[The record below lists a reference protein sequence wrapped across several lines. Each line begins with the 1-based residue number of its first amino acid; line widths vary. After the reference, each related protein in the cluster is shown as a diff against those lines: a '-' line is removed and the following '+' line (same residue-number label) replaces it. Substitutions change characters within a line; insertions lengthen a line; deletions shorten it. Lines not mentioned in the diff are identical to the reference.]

1 MTDRSMN
8 NLVFDASDHPSP
20 VASCAPSSAPPC
32 DPSWTRRGFLFGAA
46 ALATVPVLTAADP
59 AVAAQELPDFPA
71 GVDLYRSAYR
81 NWVGEI
87 TADGLWACAPSG
99 PDQVVDVVNW
109 AWRHG
114 WTVRARGA
122 AHGWSPLT
130 ITEATSADAPV
141 LLLDTAPHLTC
152 LALDSP
158 TAVRAGTGITLEVLL
173 TYLEEHGLGVTAAP
187 APGDLTLGGALAID
201 AHGTAVPAEGERRTH
216 GHTYG
221 SLSNLVLSLTA
232 VVWDEEA
239 GAYVPRT
246 YRRDE
251 ADCAALL
258 THLGRSLVTEVVL
271 RVGANARLRCLS
283 RTDIPAAE
291 LFAAPGSDGRTLA
304 SFLDESGRVEAIWFA
319 FTEVPWLKVW
329 SVSPTRPLTSRRV
342 TSPYNY
348 PFSDSVPTLV
358 ADLVGRMVS
367 GAAWYL
373 APVLGNAQFDVAALG
388 LVTTLSAD
396 IWGPSKNTLLYIRPT
411 TLRVTAN
418 GYAVLTSRAQ
428 VQRVVAEFTSFY
440 RERLKAYATQGRFPV
455 NGSVEIRVTGLDDPA
470 DAELDG
476 ARAPLLSAL
485 RPSDAH
491 PEWDTAVWLDVL
503 TLPGTPHAAAF
514 LRELEHFLLATYDG
528 EHALTRVEWSK
539 GWAYTDEA
547 AWSDAEVLDTAVPAS
562 FGESTWGQAA
572 GVLDR
577 LDPHGVFGN
586 AFLDRLLR

>member
-1 MTDRSMN
+1 MS
-8 NLVFDASDHPSP
+8 NLASG
-20 VASCAPSSAPPC
+20 AAQ
-32 DPSWTRRGFLFGAA
+32 DPSWTRRGFLFSAA
-46 ALATVPVLTAADP
+46 ALAAAPVLIAADP
-59 AVAAQELPDFPA
+59 AVAARELPDFPE

-87 TADGLWACAPSG
+87 TADGLWACAPAG
-99 PDQVVDVVNW
+99 PDQVIAVVNW

-114 WTVRARGA
+114 WRVRARGS

-130 ITEATSADAPV
+130 ITAGTESDAPV
-141 LLLDTAPHLTC
+141 LLVDTARHLTG
-152 LALDSP
+152 LSLDSAS
-158 TAVRAGTGITLEVLL
+158 AVRAGTGVTLEALL

-187 APGDLTLGGALAID
+187 APGDLTLGGALAVD
-201 AHGTAVPAEGERRTH
+201 AHGTAVPAQGEQPLP

-232 VVWDEEA
+232 VVWDEDA
-239 GAYVPRT
+239 AAYVLRT
-246 YRRDE
+246 YGRDE

-258 THLGRSLVTEVVL
+258 THLGRALVTEVVL
-271 RVGANARLRCLS
+271 RVGANVNLRCVS

-291 LFAAPGSDGRTLA
+291 LFAAPGTDGRTVA
-304 SFLDESGRVEAIWFA
+304 SHLDRSGRVEAIWFA
-319 FTEVPWLKVW
+319 FTEFPWLKVW

-342 TSPYNY
+342 STPYNY
-348 PFSDSVPTLV
+348 PFSDSVPTVV
-358 ADLVGRMVS
+358 ADLVGRMAS
-367 GAAWYL
+367 EAAWYL
-373 APVLGNAQFDVAALG
+373 APVLGNAQFDAAALG
-388 LVTTLSAD
+388 LVATLSAD
-396 IWGPSKNTLLYIRPT
+396 IWGPSKNTLLYLRPT
-411 TLRVTAN
+411 TLRINAN
-418 GYAVLTSRAQ
+418 GYAVLTTRAQ

-440 RERLKAYATQGRFPV
+440 RERLNAYAALGRFPV

-485 RPSDAH
+485 RQSETH

-503 TLPGTPHAAAF
+503 TLPGTPHAEAF
-514 LRELEHFLLATYDG
+514 LRELEQFLLRTYDG

-547 AWSDAEVLDTAVPAS
+547 VWSDEEVLGTAIPAS
-562 FGESTWGQAA
+562 FGEAVWGRAA

-577 LDPHGVFGN
+577 LDPHRVFGN
-586 AFLDRLLR
+586 GFLDRLLR

>member
-1 MTDRSMN
+1 MTDCS
-8 NLVFDASDHPSP
+8 ASNFPSG
-20 VASCAPSSAPPC
+20 APEE
-32 DPSWTRRGFLFGAA
+32 PSWSRRGFLLSAA
-46 ALATVPVLTAADP
+46 ALAAVPVLVAADP

-71 GVDLYRSAYR
+71 NVALYRSAYR

-87 TADGLWACAPSG
+87 TADGLWACAPDG

-114 WTVRARGA
+114 WTVRARGS

-130 ITEATSADAPV
+130 ITAGTPSDAPV
-141 LLLDTAPHLTC
+141 LLVDTAPHLTG
-152 LALDSP
+152 LSLDST
-158 TAVRAGTGITLEVLL
+158 TAVRAGTGVTLEALL
-173 TYLEEHGLGVTAAP
+173 TFLEEHGLGVTAAP

-201 AHGTAVPAEGERRTH
+201 AHGTAVPAKGEQRLP

-232 VVWDEEA
+232 VVWDEA
-239 GAYVPRT
+239 SGAYVLRT
-246 YRRDE
+246 YDRDE

-271 RVGANARLRCLS
+271 RVGANVNLRCVS

-304 SFLDESGRVEAIWFA
+304 SYLEQSGRVEAIWFA
-319 FTEVPWLKVW
+319 FTEYPWFKVW
-329 SVSPTRPLTSRRV
+329 SVAPTRPLTSRHV

-348 PFSDSVPTLV
+348 PFSDNVPTVV
-358 ADLVGRMVS
+358 ADLVGRMTS
-367 GAAWYL
+367 DAAWYL
-373 APVLGNAQFDVAALG
+373 APVLGNAQSDAAALG
-388 LVTTLSAD
+388 LVATLSAD
-396 IWGPSKNTLLYIRPT
+396 IWGPSKNTLLYIKPT

-418 GYAVLTSRAQ
+418 GYAVLTTRAQ

-440 RERLKAYATQGRFPV
+440 RERLTAYAALGRFPV

-470 DAELDG
+470 DVELDG

-503 TLPGTPHAAAF
+503 TLPGTPYAEAF
-514 LRELEHFLLATYDG
+514 LRELERFLLRTYDG

-547 AWSDAEVLDTAVPAS
+547 VWSDEEVLSSAVPAS
-562 FGESTWGQAA
+562 FGETVWGRA
-572 GVLDR
+572 GGTLDR
-577 LDPHGVFGN
+577 LDPHRVFGN